1 MKICPRRPLPPP
13 PPPLITTTTTTITS
27 TTTTLLAVVVV
38 VVAVTASGGS
48 GEEIRARP
56 TSTTTTTTHN
66 NTTHTTTATTTTD
79 ATATRDAYPF
89 SARNTPQPPPPPH
102 ERAPITTS
110 TAITSGIENGAGPR
124 YTGVRSGIREPNA
137 PTYTPANP
145 TSTTPSTAVPRV
157 LSCPEVLCKITQV
170 TGNAGEGLKVSCHDH
185 LHITSLS
192 DIWPHCLSP
201 ATKHLDLSESGLTRL
216 SPHVLSHLPNLEKL
230 DLKNNGISIVE
241 SWTFAN
247 LTNLRRLDLSNNNI
261 KSLNASQLAGLTS
274 LKKLKLARNPLSR
287 LHEGIHEELPTLR
300 VMDLAQTQLVCD
312 CGLTWLAEAVQE
324 KVIKVNGASKCF
336 SPRSLNN
343 TQIKKL
349 KPEQLLC
356 HGPGLSVVELE
367 PGLDQVVFAGDSLR
381 LRCRVTSAQEDHRV
395 SWSRGNTHLL
405 PRKPSPHNHTSAT
418 VTGYLDQYQQRGGAV
433 VRNTYLPEAIE
444 SLVEIEELNGT
455 HSGDW
460 SCLVQGQQGN
470 HTRTVSIYVI
480 AHDTKYCP
488 MNATNDNKG
497 SYVWPRTVA
506 GVRVELACAGLV
518 PPHQRGSHKFT
529 SKTATTTST
538 SSITVGKHQQHQRTP
553 LNTASA
559 LRSPRRRVAEHTCS
573 EDGRW
578 ETLNTATCPFVSETT
593 KILEQ
598 FALTN
603 VFASKTNLVDSAR
616 SLRNFTREG
625 KNLQDPMDVVF
636 LAKTVEQYT
645 GLLTTLS
652 GPKETADTLIDIIS
666 ASMSATKALLAQA
679 EEVDRSC
686 ARLVGCLWKVA
697 SHFPSLQHAKAPH
710 LEMHQYS
717 RHPSTFSGRTCTW
730 YRRSAHSTERH
741 FRCNTNNYSKL
752 YSSDDEILD
761 AQIQVPSS
769 LFSHGQPFLLS
780 STSPAPPNTT
790 EDEPTPS
797 PPPQNPVQLQFFVY
811 NTAKL
816 FPRVADQGD
825 DLDSWEVTSPVIGV
839 RASTAGQDGGEG
851 VAVED
856 PGTLLVEDSVYV
868 TLRSAI
874 YSYSIK
880 PVWWRAN
887 ASAGGR
893 GEWTNDGCKIVKMHN
908 SLVVFRCDRL
918 AHFGLLQDMAARY
931 RGRGGAEEGA
941 AFRPSAPGVYVG
953 SAVCAAF
960 LMASIATWAA
970 HHSRIA
976 TASKNKHSLLNT
988 WVALLLLVA
997 LFTAGAHQ
1005 THHRPLCQGV
1015 GVALHYLT
1023 TCVLLWTTV
1032 TVTNLYK
1039 KVAKAL
1045 RPPAPP
1051 EEAPPDV
1058 PLPPKPMLRFYLVGW
1073 GIALI
1078 LCGISAAVNLH
1089 QYAGYSFCFLAW
1101 GPSLGAFVAPTAAL
1115 TLILATFFLLTHC
1128 SLRSLRAAYPA
1139 TAAATAETTELELLD
1154 AASPGSEAVGGGAA
1168 AEEVSLAS
1176 RDTAAS
1182 VTDGQHSPLTQLR
1195 AHAVTLLLF
1204 GLTWTAAAITTAAP
1218 FQEVIPHH
1226 TAVFSAIY
1234 AICASSLGIFIFVFF
1249 CLSRGDVWEAWRGW
1263 RWGGLLPRRD
1273 RKEEEEVRLTSAL
1286 ANNTTVA
1293 AQNNQPGAR
1302 SSEVRGPRDAPSTHS
1317 LESSQTHNTNK
1328 SSSVSQSILTST
1340 KGEGV
1345 VVAKT
1350 ANNLQ
1355 LLSLGAMTNDLHYAP
1370 EIFYNPKQAGVAKR
1384 FFQKQRLRQMVKQNN
1399 LEVNRTDSD
1408 CNSTVYRP
1416 KMSRPLN
1423 TEIKTHNAFDPA
1435 CLGASSKVNN
1445 TNIHVDGV
1453 FNYMGGEMRQG
1464 SSKQASKDP
1473 TPEVLCVLGPAPD
1486 LYPVGRGGE
1495 GERGWSTIPRKPRA
1509 FMEEPLSPLRR
1520 GGSFP
1525 SITEEGGS
1533 RGDSRAPSQTSTLDQ
1548 PPYPPPEP
1556 PPQQHPR
1563 LYSFPP
1569 PGPGPHY
1576 HHHHHMQGTEDEP
1589 PSRKA
1594 RGAFTPEQGER
1605 PDPASEHPRPGRPN
1619 RYRPGRER
1627 PRPGRNKRR
1636 PMRVRGGGVG
1646 GVGAGEGREEWTD
1659 DNSPPVIIN
1668 LSPGDAGRSSGSD
1681 KDAVGHQFM
1690 PFPVHARS
1698 ATPPGAPRGMLDQR
1712 AHPQDP
1718 ATLMCMDLTW
1728 PHVMASTMAPD
1739 HSGRGR
1745 SDPAACQCL
1754 HGFPPGLEG
1763 PTGLGVCCEA
1773 EDAGAASWD
1782 SEGGEGYWCA
1792 GGGEQRASACEV
1804 SGCDASSLCGG
1815 GLSGSSSSGS
1825 SSGSCGGGGGEA
1837 SEGGSVDPAV
1847 GTSPRGS
1854 VNISDSPYDSPLHRL
1869 HQNTP
1874 DSGSLDSGLLS
1885 SPGRPP
1891 PVHGAAPGP
1900 LQGEATTSAESLNLP
1915 RDPPTPSPPAC
1926 YLTNSS
1932 AETVLR
1938 RSDHGGADSDEG
1950 TGRGD
1955 EGMPGAGEGKGA
1967 ARMKGQENGQ
1977 RGSDGELEEEPEANP
1992 KRETCV

>member
-1 MKICPRRPLPPP
+1 MKVSPRKPRPPPPPLPPP
-13 PPPLITTTTTTITS
+13 PPPRAPTTTTTTVLAIVVVVVMVTGCQGLGEEIQADPTITTTTTTNN
-27 TTTTLLAVVVV
+27 TTTT
-38 VVAVTASGGS
+38 TARSTTQ
-48 GEEIRARP
+48 EIP
-56 TSTTTTTTHN
+56 VTTTTTTV
-66 NTTHTTTATTTTD
+66 TAD
-79 ATATRDAYPF
+79 VRNGGVAANGD
-89 SARNTPQPPPPPH
+89 SGGRNTANIGGSGGMMSTDSLPL
-102 ERAPITTS
+102 TTS
-110 TAITSGIENGAGPR
+110 TPQTL
-124 YTGVRSGIREPNA
+124 T
-137 PTYTPANP
+137 
-145 TSTTPSTAVPRV
+145 
-157 LSCPEVLCKITQV
+157 CPEDLCKV
-170 TGNAGEGLKVSCHDH
+170 TGMTENAGEVLSAAPPLKVACHDP
-185 LHITSLS
+185 LQITSLT
-192 DIWPHCLSP
+192 DIWPHCLTP
-201 ATKHLDLSESGLTRL
+201 ATRLLDLSDCGLTHLTPR
-216 SPHVLSHLPNLEKL
+216 VLSHLPNLEKL
-230 DLKNNGISIVE
+230 DLRNNDISVIE
-241 SWTFAN
+241 PGSFAN
-247 LTNLRRLDLSNNNI
+247 LSNLRRLDLNDNRI
-261 KSLNASQLAGLTS
+261 KTLNGSQLAGLIR

-287 LHEGIHEELPTLR
+287 LQSGILEEVPNLR
-300 VMDLAQTQLVCD
+300 LLDLGQTRLVCD
-312 CGLTWLAEAVQE
+312 CGLTWLAEAVMRRE
-324 KVIKVNGASKCF
+324 VRVHSASKCF
-336 SPRSLNN
+336 SPRALNN

-356 HGPGLSVVELE
+356 HGPESSEVELE
-367 PGLDQVVFAGDSLR
+367 PELDQVVFAGDSLR
-381 LRCRVTSAQEDHRV
+381 LRCRVTSAQEGHQV
-395 SWSRGNTHLL
+395 WWAKGETHLL
-405 PRKPSPHNHTSAT
+405 PRQPSLHNHTSAT
-418 VTGYLDQYQQRGGAV
+418 VTGYLDQHQQRGGAV

-444 SLVEIEELNGT
+444 SLVEIDELNGT

-460 SCLVQGQQGN
+460 SCLVQGQKGN

-488 MNATNDNKG
+488 MNATSDNRG

-518 PPHQRGSHKFT
+518 PPHQRGAHKFT
-529 SKTATTTST
+529 SKTASTTISIST
-538 SSITVGKHQQHQRTP
+538 GKHHRTP
-553 LNTASA
+553 VNAASA
-559 LRSPRRRVAEHTCS
+559 LRSPQWRMAEHTCS
-573 EDGRW
+573 EDGEW
-578 ETLNTATCPFVSETT
+578 EALNTARCPFVSETT

-598 FALTN
+598 FALMN
-603 VFASKTNLVDSAR
+603 VVTTKTSLMVSAQ

-645 GLLTTLS
+645 DLLTTLS
-652 GPKETADTLIDIIS
+652 SSKETANTLIDIIS
-666 ASMSATKALLAQA
+666 ASMSATKELLTKAEAL
-679 EEVDRSC
+679 DRSC
-686 ARLVGCLWKVA
+686 GRLVGCLWDVTT
-697 SHFPSLQHAKAPH
+697 HFPTLHQAMATH
-710 LEMHQYS
+710 LEMHQFS
-717 RHPSTFSGRTCTW
+717 RHLNAFSGQTCTW

-741 FRCNTNNYSKL
+741 FRCNTNNYAKL

-761 AQIQVPSS
+761 VQIQLPSS
-769 LFSHGQPFLLS
+769 LFSHGKPFHQATTTT
-780 STSPAPPNTT
+780 TSPANASDDDPA
-790 EDEPTPS
+790 PS
-797 PPPQNPVQLQFFVY
+797 HAPDTKVQLQFFVY

-816 FPRVADQGD
+816 FPHIGARGD
-825 DLDSWEVTSPVIGV
+825 GLESWEVTSPVIGARV
-839 RASTAGQDGGEG
+839 SAGELTANGGEWSGGLEDVG
-851 VAVED
+851 V
-856 PGTLLVEDSVYV
+856 LRVEDSVYV

-874 YSYSIK
+874 YSYSIM
-880 PVWWRAN
+880 PVWWRVN
-887 ASAGGR
+887 ASANGR
-893 GEWTNDGCKIVKMHN
+893 GEWSSEGCKIVKMHN

-918 AHFGLLQDMAARY
+918 AHFALLQDMAARH
-931 RGRGGAEEGA
+931 RGRGGPREGA

-1045 RPPAPP
+1045 RPPPP
-1051 EEAPPDV
+1051 PDEAPPDV

-1089 QYAGYSFCFLAW
+1089 QYAGYHFCFLAW

-1128 SLRSLRAAYPA
+1128 SLRSLRATYPA

-1154 AASPGSEAVGGGAA
+1154 AASPATEVAGPGAA

-1218 FQEVIPHH
+1218 FQEIIPHH
-1226 TAVFSAIY
+1226 TAIFSAIY
-1234 AICASSLGIFIFVFF
+1234 AMCASSLGIFIFVFF
-1249 CLSRGDVWEAWRGW
+1249 CLSRGDVWEAWRSCS
-1263 RWGGLLPRRD
+1263 WGGLLPRRG
-1273 RKEEEEVRLTSAL
+1273 RKEEEEVRLTLAP
-1286 ANNTTVA
+1286 ANNTTIA
-1293 AQNNQPGAR
+1293 TQNNQSAVRP
-1302 SSEVRGPRDAPSTHS
+1302 SDNRGPRDAPSTHS
-1317 LESSQTHNTNK
+1317 LESSHTHNTNK

-1340 KGEGV
+1340 KGDGV

-1370 EIFYNPKQAGVAKR
+1370 ELFYNPKQAGVAKR

-1399 LEVNRTDSD
+1399 LEVNRADSD

-1416 KMSRPLN
+1416 KMSRALN
-1423 TEIKTHNAFDPA
+1423 CDANTHRGFDPA

-1445 TNIHVDGV
+1445 TNIHVDTV
-1453 FNYMGGEMRQG
+1453 FPYLGSEMQPG
-1464 SSKQASKDP
+1464 SSKQATKDP

-1486 LYPVGRGGE
+1486 LYQAAPRGTE
-1495 GERGWSTIPRKPRA
+1495 GERGWATIPRKPRA

-1525 SITEEGGS
+1525 SITEEG
-1533 RGDSRAPSQTSTLDQ
+1533 RPASRAPSQTSTLDQ
-1548 PPYPPPEP
+1548 PPYPLPDPL
-1556 PPQQHPR
+1556 PQQHPR

-1569 PGPGPHY
+1569 PGAAPHY
-1576 HHHHHMQGTEDEP
+1576 HHHHHLQGAEDEP
-1589 PSRKA
+1589 PSHKA
-1594 RGAFTPEQGER
+1594 RGTFTPEQGER
-1605 PDPASEHPRPGRPN
+1605 PDPGADGSRTGRPH

-1627 PRPGRNKRR
+1627 PRPGRNRR
-1636 PMRVRGGGVG
+1636 RQLRVRGGSAG
-1646 GVGAGEGREEWTD
+1646 GSVVGAGEGREDWTD
-1659 DNSPPVIIN
+1659 DNTPPVIIN

-1681 KDAVGHQFM
+1681 KDAVTHQFM
-1690 PFPVHARS
+1690 PFPVLPRNV
-1698 ATPPGAPRGMLDQR
+1698 TPPGPPLSMLDQR
-1712 AHPQDP
+1712 PHPQDP
-1718 ATLMCMDLTW
+1718 PNLMCVDLTW
-1728 PHVMASTMAPD
+1728 PHVMAPLGTD
-1739 HSGRGR
+1739 HPGR
-1745 SDPAACQCL
+1745 SRHEPAACQCL
-1754 HGFPPGLEG
+1754 HSFPPGLED
-1763 PTGLGVCCEA
+1763 PAGLGVCCEG
-1773 EDAGAASWD
+1773 EDGGAASWD

-1815 GLSGSSSSGS
+1815 GLSGSSSSSGS
-1825 SSGSCGGGGGEA
+1825 SGGSCGEGAGGV

-1891 PVHGAAPGP
+1891 LPEGPQRATLHG
-1900 LQGEATTSAESLNLP
+1900 ETTTSAESLNLP
-1915 RDPPTPSPPAC
+1915 QDAPSPSSPAC

-1932 AETVLR
+1932 EETVLR
-1938 RSDHGGADSDEG
+1938 RDDPTQDSDEG
-1950 TGRGD
+1950 TGMGRK
-1955 EGMPGAGEGKGA
+1955 A
-1967 ARMKGQENGQ
+1967 GQESGQ
-1977 RGSDGELEEEPEANP
+1977 GTEVGSCSGERQAETEEPEANP